1 MKLKKSLK
9 KKIGESIETPS
20 VFWDRDSELSEEQ
33 MLLIFK
39 TSDGLNEVE
48 NELYDWNLDYIIDL
62 EYQAVRESCE
72 KHWDEFPIKIQ
83 KQYDWDFEEFWNENE
98 SELRDLFLDYV
109 GVDMDIKTLIS
120 NSSIR
125 PVLKTSITFY
135 VGDYYDAKYRDF
147 KDLLDVLEYN
157 PYEFAMATGLNPIS
171 FPNILSRKNPKT
183 SFDYFVQ
190 LFKETK
196 EGELILLLNDG
207 MNVEEFV
214 RNWDQYHGQI
224 TLTNVTACFYDY
236 YDGGYSEPFSMND
249 FMLNYHIKNFNYEHC
264 PDADFNRGR
273 DFTTNITFKS
283 KYHVSKN
290 ATIKKRVLTQR
301 ASAA

>member
-1 MKLKKSLK
+1 MNLKKSLI
-9 KKIGESIETPS
+9 KKIGEYIETPS
-20 VFWDRDSELSEEQ
+20 IFWDRDSELSEDQ
-33 MLLIFK
+33 MLMIFK

-62 EYQAVRESCE
+62 EYQAVHESCK
-72 KHWDEFPIKIQ
+72 KHWNEFPIKIQ

-98 SELRDLFLDYV
+98 SKLRDLFLDYV

-135 VGDYYDAKYRDF
+135 VGDHYDAKYRDF

-171 FPNILSRKNPKT
+171 FPNILSRKTPKS

-196 EGELILLLNDG
+196 EGELVLLLNDG
-207 MNVEEFV
+207 MDIEKFA
-214 RNWDQYHGQI
+214 RDWDLYHGQI
-224 TLTNVTACFYDY
+224 GLTNVTACFYDY
-236 YDGGYSEPFSMND
+236 YDGGYSNTFSMKD
-249 FMLNYHIKNFNYEHC
+249 FVLDYRIKNFNYEHC
-264 PDADFNRGR
+264 SDADMNRGR
-273 DFTTNITFKS
+273 DFTTNITLKS
-283 KYHVSKN
+283 NYHVSRN
-290 ATIKKRVLTQR
+290 QSIKKRIPSQR
-301 ASAA
+301 ASVA